1 MAQHKELAVK
11 IRKMNKGLISSSV
24 FWLHFIP
31 SLCQSCG
38 NQSASM
44 TRRTAPPF
52 VRRRRR
58 MLEVVELARV
68 QLLRRD
74 PPACRQ
80 SGLCAKYKNFAVH
93 LTPICTKFEKT
104 WICCGI
110 NWGSLFTCTFKL
122 ALLVT
127 FSMTLLKWHFWWH
140 SDCRVAPAQCFCDS
154 GDCKAFVR
162 MERCHSRISVRS
174 SSILSEEVPP
184 REDPFFTHCLKFK
197 DLKQS

>member
-24 FWLHFIP
+24 FWLHFIL

-52 VRRRRR
+52 VRRR
-58 MLEVVELARV
+58 MLEMVELARV

-80 SGLCAKYKNFAVH
+80 SGLCAVH
-93 LTPICTKFEKT
+93 LTPICTKLEKT
-104 WICCGI
+104 WIFCGTS
-110 NWGSLFTCTFKL
+110 WVSLFSCTFKMT
-122 ALLVT
+122 LLVT
-127 FSMTLLKWHFWWH
+127 LWLQGGAGPVLLWQWRLQGLCQDGTVSLTYQCEIFIH
-140 SDCRVAPAQCFCDS
+140 SF
-154 GDCKAFVR
+154 
-162 MERCHSRISVRS
+162 
-174 SSILSEEVPP
+174 PP